1 MNASIA
7 ISKAVIA
14 DRAVLSSFNTVYERT
29 RDEYLFSSRH
39 VFGGKKTGSGYF
51 GGKDL

>member
-14 DRAVLSSFNTVYERT
+14 DRAVLASLDAVYERI
-29 RDEYLFSSRH
+29 RDEYLFSSRD
-39 VFGGKKTGSGYF
+39 VLGSEKTGSGYF
-51 GGKDL
+51 GGEDL